1 MFAALG
7 SDSDDEDQ
15 KVQPPSFSFSSGSL
29 ASAVGAVSL
38 APTPLEPVSTMSDL
52 SEMCK
57 ELGSIGQTVSDPSV
71 DRKTWDF
78 GGFRDNI
85 TSACTD
91 KKKGPNLLLESIAEG
106 GAGGGGAA
114 GAGAAAG
121 GKKKKKEPRP
131 NLNIPRAKI
140 KDPSTR
146 ANQRKKKLLA
156 RGGGYADRMADRV
169 VRKERKGKSRRKART
184 VY

>member
-78 GGFRDNI
+78 G
-85 TSACTD
+85 
-91 KKKGPNLLLESIAEG
+91 
-106 GAGGGGAA
+106 
-114 GAGAAAG
+114 AGAAAG